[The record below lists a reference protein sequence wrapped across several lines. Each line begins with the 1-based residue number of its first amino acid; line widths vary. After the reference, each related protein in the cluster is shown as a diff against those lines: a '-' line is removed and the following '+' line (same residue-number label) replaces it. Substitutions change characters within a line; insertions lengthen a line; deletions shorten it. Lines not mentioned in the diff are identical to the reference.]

1 MGEIARADRSV
12 ALDLVGTIYGHS
24 LDALVSEIS
33 LLLRIIRLFFSLFGS
48 GGTIHYF
55 LSFVLSFV

>member
-1 MGEIARADRSV
+1 VGEIARADSSV

-33 LLLRIIRLFFSLFGS
+33 LRLRIIRFFSLFGS